1 MTEKAAIE
9 ALFNAAN
16 AAAQDHVF
24 VSVNAHNVAS
34 VYTVA
39 DAAGAS
45 NAVATLQGTID
56 LADTAWTTLTA
67 ANFVNSAAAGYNL
80 NNGPTTLNGSAGT
93 GGTGGGTGTGTA
105 GTVAVTAAGSVTETA
120 ATNTTFN
127 VTTGNYTY
135 NIAGFSAGDKLVF
148 SPAGN
153 APSVTNND
161 LTDGIVDVTY
171 SSGGQTVTVHLT
183 GIPAATDG
191 AIFGQSTFN
200 TVFGAGSLA

>member
-16 AAAQDHVF
+16 ATAQDHVF
-24 VSVNAHNVAS
+24 LSVNAHNVAS

-56 LADTAWTTLTA
+56 LGDHTTSAWTSLTA
-67 ANFVNSAAAGYNL
+67 ANFVNSSAPNYFQI
-80 NNGPTTLNGSAGT
+80 NGPTGLNGTAGT
-93 GGTGGGTGTGTA
+93 GGTGGGTGTA
-105 GTVAVTAAGSVTETA
+105 GTVAVTAGGSVTETA

-127 VTTGNYTY
+127 VAAGNYTY
-135 NIAGFSAGDKLVF
+135 NIAGFGAGDKLVF
-148 SPAGN
+148 PTAGLATIVN
-153 APSVTNND
+153 AD
-161 LTDGIVDVTY
+161 LTDGIVDVQY
-171 SSGGQTVTVHLT
+171 ASGGTTTVIHLT

-191 AIFGQSTFN
+191 AIFGVTDFN
-200 TVFGAGSLA
+200 TAFGAGTLA